1 MNASTPHS
9 PATSPSVRDPSTL
22 FFTASVA
29 FVSIKGTCLCAAAC
43 ATTETPCSR
52 NTDTIRSRSP
62 TSPTTGTIDSE
73 GHASRRSRSTV

>member
-9 PATSPSVRDPSTL
+9 PATSPRVSDPSTL

-43 ATTETPCSR
+43 ATTCGRNSR
-52 NTDTIRSRSP
+52 NTDSIRSRSP
-62 TSPTTGTIDSE
+62 TSPTTGTIESV